1 MNILALSLSLFEP
14 LLGCLEMV
22 EIKNYATLIMT
33 SLFVI
38 SFFFSFLFSH
48 HPSTGIGKFGSSAG
62 FRDFLKILS

>member
-33 SLFVI
+33 SLFVV
-38 SFFFSFLFSH
+38 SFFFPFFFL
-48 HPSTGIGKFGSSAG
+48 IIRAQE
-62 FRDFLKILS
+62 